1 MELHQKSAVSPSVKQ
16 PSSAEWLTPE
26 QKRELRR
33 SQEKCRQQL
42 VNNEVRCA
50 LKQLLERK
58 GYKVSHISKITKVI
72 LSLFLLSAVATEACA
87 SVYDDG
93 PTYLKNVTVSS
104 GWTSNWF
111 IETKGGASAFIGQ
124 PIGCGDLFDRIE
136 PTLQVGIGKW
146 FTPAVGGRVAY
157 QGLEFKNA
165 NLQKMKYQ
173 YVHADFMYNLTNTLS
188 QDGNGISRWGIIP
201 FIGIGM
207 IRNSSGEPM
216 ESGENVHAQ
225 GNHPFAFNYGIA
237 ARYHLG
243 GRVHLIG
250 EVSGITTLQNFD
262 CIGKS
267 GHFGDNFLNVSA
279 GLSITIGKNG
289 WKKVFD
295 AAPYIEQNKYL
306 MERYEALKKEPAPA
320 DNHVKGKNDYS
331 GLNSLRYRL
340 SINQSEVNPQQT
352 DSTAN
357 IAIGVPVYFYF
368 KINTAKLVNKTQLSN
383 LKEIAEI
390 AKEKN
395 VIVKI
400 TGAADSATGSEQ
412 TNRRL
417 SIERAKYIGKLL
429 MKYGVEKSKL
439 KASSLGGIDDFSPK
453 EANRHTCVI
462 LLNP

>member
-1 MELHQKSAVSPSVKQ
+1 M
-16 PSSAEWLTPE
+16 
-26 QKRELRR
+26 
-33 SQEKCRQQL
+33 
-42 VNNEVRCA
+42 
-50 LKQLLERK
+50 
-58 GYKVSHISKITKVI
+58 
-72 LSLFLLSAVATEACA
+72 ATEAYA

-93 PTYLKNVTVSS
+93 PTYLKNVTISS
-104 GWTSNWF
+104 GWASNWF
-111 IETKGGASAFIGQ
+111 IEAKGGASAFIGQ
-124 PIGCGDLFDRIE
+124 PVGCGDLFDRIE
-136 PTLQVGIGKW
+136 PTLQVDIGKW
-146 FTPAVGGRVAY
+146 FTPAVGGRIAY

-173 YVHADFMYNLTNTLS
+173 YVHADFMYNLTSTLS
-188 QDGNGISRWGIIP
+188 QDENGISRWGIIP

-216 ESGENVHAQ
+216 ESVENVHAQ

-237 ARYHLG
+237 VRYHLG

-289 WKKVFD
+289 WKKVID

-306 MERYEALKKEPAPA
+306 MERYEASKKEPAHT
-320 DNHVKGKNDYS
+320 DNHVKEKNDYS
-331 GLNSLRYRL
+331 GLNSLRYKI
-340 SINQSEVNPQQT
+340 SMNQSEDSLQQR
-352 DSTAN
+352 DSTTN
-357 IAIGVPVYFYF
+357 IAIGIPVYFYF

-395 VIVKI
+395 AIIKI
-400 TGAADSATGSEQ
+400 TGAADIATGSKQ

-417 SIERAKYIGKLL
+417 SIERAKYIGRLL
-429 MKYGVEKSKL
+429 IKYGVDKSKL
-439 KASSLGGIDDFSPK
+439 KASSLGGIDDYSPIA
-453 EANRHTCVI
+453 ANRNTCVI
-462 LLNP
+462 LLTP